1 MGKFNGIVEYHDGL
15 AVSEYMNMLPMG
27 DTCLDRVGDK
37 VKFLLGDPVQG
48 KFRGCFKDSEDN
60 IYIVSGRSLW
70 VSKLNS
76 DKTDYTAPVKMLCW
90 YGNDFHIFQTLSDGQ
105 ITFCESGIKPT
116 VVFMCDGQYIYM
128 WNTTSNPS
136 GDITRDPFIVNMQ
149 VLPGMSVPGAETG
162 TPRDG
167 IVYPNV
173 FDKFKNIHP
182 DSYDVDADGISYAAS
197 VCWFDNKLVMRSSER
212 NTVWISRTDP
222 AYFFR
227 SVDKCPTYQESGFP
241 LWNSWYSST
250 NSADKLVDIAS
261 FKGQLYFINTHSI
274 EVWGRTG
281 QEDSPIQSNTTQVIH
296 IGGRSPLI
304 IQDTLFIICKDACGH
319 EGIGMFTDGF
329 AKISTPE
336 IERRLGTP
344 LDLQIITQRH
354 ENYLFVRQSESSG
367 FLFREGRWSSWKPP
381 REEPNPVACSIY
393 GELAASIYGD
403 ILEFDENIR
412 LTSNGKRIHRYIRD
426 GFTQF
431 QKRVIFR
438 RIAITMDTGRYADDF
453 LSQANKDADCNIE
466 IYIALSTNRGL
477 TFSQPHY
484 RKLGQA
490 GENNKV
496 VEWRNVG
503 SGNSILAEVGTSA
516 LHKLQIYDVEILA
529 Q

>member
-27 DTCLDRVGDK
+27 ETCLDRVGDK

-48 KFRGCFKDSEDN
+48 NFRGCFKDSEDN

-70 VSKLNS
+70 VSKLNTA
-76 DKTDYTAPVKMLCW
+76 KTDYTAPVKMQCW
-90 YGNDFHIFQTLSDGQ
+90 YGDDFHIFQTLSDGK

-162 TPRDG
+162 TPRDN
-167 IVYPNV
+167 IIYPNV
-173 FDKFKNIHP
+173 FDKFKNI
-182 DSYDVDADGISYAAS
+182 
-197 VCWFDNKLVMRSSER
+197 CWFDNKLVMRSSER

-227 SVDKCPTYQESGFP
+227 EVDKCPTYQASGFP

-484 RKLGQA
+484 RKLGKA